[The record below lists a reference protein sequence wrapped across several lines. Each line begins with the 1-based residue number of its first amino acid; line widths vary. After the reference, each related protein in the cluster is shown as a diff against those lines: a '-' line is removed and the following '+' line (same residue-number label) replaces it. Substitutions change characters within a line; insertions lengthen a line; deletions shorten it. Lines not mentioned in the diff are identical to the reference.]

1 MPTAYLA
8 FVVATIVLALIPGP
22 NVTAVIGT
30 SLSHGVGRGLLVAAG
45 ASFALLIQL
54 VLVVAGLAPLI
65 RSAAW
70 IGEVLRWGGVAYL
83 LYLAVKEWR
92 SAKPGAL
99 VVTAAPKRARIFGRG
114 MLVAAVNPK
123 TIAFLA
129 AFLPQFVDASRPV
142 LPQLVVLGVTFLA
155 VLFAVDAS
163 YAVMAGRLRRLLTS
177 PRAAVYRGRFASLCL
192 VGTSAWL
199 ALSERG

>member
-30 SLSHGVGRGLLVAAG
+30 SLAHGVGRGLLVAAG
-45 ASFALLIQL
+45 ASFALAIQV

-65 RSAAW
+65 RSAVW

-92 SAKPGAL
+92 AAKPGAL
-99 VVTAAPKRARIFGRG
+99 VVTAAPRGAKIFGRG
-114 MLVAAVNPK
+114 MLVARREQRFDGRCVPRERDQ
-123 TIAFLA
+123 LGDV
-129 AFLPQFVDASRPV
+129 LQVEGQVRRP
-142 LPQLVVLGVTFLA
+142 
-155 VLFAVDAS
+155 
-163 YAVMAGRLRRLLTS
+163 
-177 PRAAVYRGRFASLCL
+177 
-192 VGTSAWL
+192 
-199 ALSERG
+199 